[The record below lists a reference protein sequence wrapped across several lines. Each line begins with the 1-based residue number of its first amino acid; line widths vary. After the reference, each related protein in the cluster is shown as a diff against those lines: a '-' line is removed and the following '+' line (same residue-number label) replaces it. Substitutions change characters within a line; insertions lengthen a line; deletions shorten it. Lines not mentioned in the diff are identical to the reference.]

1 MKHRNLLAVVGL
13 ALTVVVS
20 AGTLEAQKDP
30 GPRGGAAGAGGSFPG
45 LSPDEKAFFDATVGD
60 FMEVDSVSGSV
71 SGETGSGL
79 GPTFNG
85 NSCAQCHA
93 QPAVGGSSPGLNS
106 KQNPIPNPQVAL
118 ANLDGATNT
127 IPSFITANGPVREAR
142 FIRNADGSP
151 DGGVHGLYTIMG
163 RSDAEG
169 CTLAQPPFAQQLAAH
184 NVIFRIPTP
193 TFGLGLVEA
202 TPDSTLQANLAANR
216 GIKSQ
221 LGINGSFNMS
231 GNDGTITRFGWK
243 AQNKSLMVF
252 AGEAYNVEQGVSNEA
267 FTNERSAVTGC
278 IYNATPEDATKLL
291 NDNGGS
297 TGSEAEMSSDL
308 VNFAA
313 FMRLSAPPQ
322 PAPTSTSVS
331 NGSSLF
337 NSVGCA
343 LCHTSTLTTGM
354 AKSAAMSNFTYHP
367 YSDFA
372 VHHMGSGLSDG
383 ISQGAAGPDQF
394 RTAPL
399 WGLGQR
405 LFFLHD
411 GRTSDLLQ
419 AIEAH
424 ASTSDCVTSNN
435 RTRTSTSQS
444 CGSEANAVIHRFNSL
459 NRSQMQ
465 DVLNFL
471 RSL

>member
-1 MKHRNLLAVVGL
+1 MEHRKVLAVVGL
-13 ALTVVVS
+13 ALTVILNTRTV
-20 AGTLEAQKDP
+20 EAQRDP
-30 GPRGGAAGAGGSFPG
+30 GPRKGAAGAGDFLPN
-45 LSPDEKAFFDATVGD
+45 LSDSEKAFFNAAIVD
-60 FMEVDSVSGSV
+60 FMEVDSVSGSIP
-71 SGETGSGL
+71 GEEGSGL

-85 NSCAQCHA
+85 NGCAQCHA
-93 QPAVGGSSPGLNS
+93 QPAVGGSSPGMS
-106 KQNPIPNPQVAL
+106 SPQNPVPNPQVAL
-118 ANLDGATNT
+118 ATLDGATNT
-127 IPSFITANGPVREAR
+127 VPSFITANGPVREAR
-142 FIRNADGSP
+142 FVRNPDGSP
-151 DGGVHGLYTIMG
+151 DGGVHGLYTITG
-163 RSDAEG
+163 RSDADG
-169 CTLAQPPFAQQLAAH
+169 CTLAQPPFAQQLANH

-216 GIKSQ
+216 GMKSQ

-267 FTNERSAVTGC
+267 FANERSAAMGC
-278 IYNATPEDATKLL
+278 VYNGSPEDATKMVT
-291 NDNGGS
+291 D
-297 TGSEAEMSSDL
+297 TGNPMGTEAQLSSDL

-313 FMRLSAPPQ
+313 FMRLLGPPI
-322 PAPTSTSVS
+322 PATMSTSAA
-331 NGSSLF
+331 NGASLF

-343 LCHTSTLTTGM
+343 LCHTATLTTGLS
-354 AKSAAMSNFTYHP
+354 KSAAMSNVTYHP

-372 VHHMGSGLSDG
+372 LHHMGARLSDG
-383 ISQGAAGPDQF
+383 INQGAAGPDQF

-399 WGLGQR
+399 WGIGQR

-411 GRTSDLLQ
+411 GRTPDLLQ
-419 AIEAH
+419 AIQAH
-424 ASTSDCVTSNN
+424 ADCANSN
-435 RTRTSTSQS
+435 TRSFRSSASQS
-444 CGSEANAVIHRFNSL
+444 CGSEANDVIRRFNSL
-459 NRSQMQ
+459 SRSQMQ

>member
-1 MKHRNLLAVVGL
+1 VEHRKVLAVVGL
-13 ALTVVVS
+13 ALTVIVNTR
-20 AGTLEAQKDP
+20 TLEAQHDP
-30 GPRGGAAGAGGSFPG
+30 GPRKGPAGAGEVLPKS
-45 LSPDEKAFFDATVGD
+45 SDNEKAFFGAAIAD
-60 FMEVDSVSGSV
+60 FMEVDSVSGSIP
-71 SGETGSGL
+71 GEDGSGL

-85 NSCAQCHA
+85 NGCAVCHA
-93 QPAVGGSSPGLNS
+93 QPAVGGSSPGMS
-106 KQNPIPNPQVAL
+106 SPQNPVPNPQVAL
-118 ANLDGATNT
+118 AVLDGAMNNV
-127 IPSFITANGPVREAR
+127 PSFITANGPVREAR
-142 FIRNADGSP
+142 FIRNPDGSP
-151 DGGVHGLYTIMG
+151 DGGVHGLYTITG
-163 RSDAEG
+163 RSDADG
-169 CTLAQPPFAQQLAAH
+169 CNLAQPPFAQQLANR

-221 LGINGSFNMS
+221 FGINGTFNMS

-267 FTNERSAVTGC
+267 FANERSAVTGC
-278 IYNATPEDATKLL
+278 IYNGTPEDATKMVT
-291 NDNGGS
+291 D
-297 TGSEAEMSSDL
+297 TGNSMGTESQFASDL
-308 VNFAA
+308 VNFSA
-313 FMRLSAPPQ
+313 FMRLLAPPT
-322 PAPTSTSVS
+322 PAPPSTSTA
-331 NGSSLF
+331 NGAGLF

-343 LCHTSTLTTGM
+343 LCHTATLTTGLS
-354 AKSAAMSNFTYHP
+354 KSAAMSYVTYHP

-372 VHHMGSGLSDG
+372 LHHMGPGLSDG

-399 WGLGQR
+399 WGIGQR

-419 AIEAH
+419 AIQAH
-424 ASTSDCVTSNN
+424 ADCANSN
-435 RTRTSTSQS
+435 TRSFQSSTSQS
-444 CGSEANAVIHRFNSL
+444 CSSEANLVIRRFNSL
-459 NRSQMQ
+459 SRSQMQ